1 LLQKII
7 KGSSVARLGG
17 RRYSR
22 RVTTSPIALAKS
34 NLRKAA
40 LARRDALPA
49 AERLAAAEAIAA
61 PAFPVTVAP
70 GAIVSGYMPM
80 KSEFDPRP
88 LMRKLADA
96 GARLALPVVIARG
109 LPLVMRA
116 YAFGEALV
124 RGVWDIRVPPPE
136 AGEVEPDIVLAPLLA
151 FDRSGNRLGYGA
163 GYYDMTIAA
172 LRAKKP
178 VVAVGLAFAAQEVDA
193 VPTTSRDVRLD
204 FVLTEKE
211 VIDCR

>member
-1 LLQKII
+1 
-7 KGSSVARLGG
+7 
-17 RRYSR
+17 
-22 RVTTSPIALAKS
+22 VTTSPIALAKS

-40 LARRDALPA
+40 LARRNALPA
-49 AERLAAAEAIAA
+49 TERMAAAQAIAA
-61 PAFPVTVAP
+61 RAFPVALAP
-70 GAIVSGYMPM
+70 GTIVSGYMPM
-80 KSEFDPRP
+80 KSELDPRP

-109 LPLVMRA
+109 VPLLMRG
-116 YAFGEALV
+116 YGFGDALV

-136 AGEVEPDIVLAPLLA
+136 AGEVAPDIVLAPLLA

-163 GYYDMTIAA
+163 GYYDMTITA
-172 LRAKKP
+172 LRANKP
-178 VVAVGLAFAAQEVDA
+178 VVAVGVAFAAQEVDA
-193 VPTTSRDVRLD
+193 VPTTPRDVRLD

>member
-1 LLQKII
+1 M
-7 KGSSVARLGG
+7 
-17 RRYSR
+17 
-22 RVTTSPIALAKS
+22 TTSPIALAKL

-40 LARRDALPA
+40 LARRNALPA
-49 AERLAAAEAIAA
+49 TERMAAAQAIAA
-61 PAFPVTVAP
+61 RAFPVALAP
-70 GAIVSGYMPM
+70 GTIVSGYMPM
-80 KSEFDPRP
+80 KSELDPRP

-109 LPLVMRA
+109 VPLLMRG
-116 YAFGEALV
+116 YGFGDALV

-136 AGEVEPDIVLAPLLA
+136 AGEVAPDIVLAPLLA

-163 GYYDMTIAA
+163 GYYDMTITA
-172 LRAKKP
+172 LRANKP
-178 VVAVGLAFAAQEVDA
+178 VVAVGVAFAAQEVDA
-193 VPTTSRDVRLD
+193 VPTTPRDVRLD

>member
-1 LLQKII
+1 
-7 KGSSVARLGG
+7 VARIGG

-40 LARRDALPA
+40 LLRRDELPA
-49 AERLAAAEAIAA
+49 AERAAAADAIAA
-61 PAFPVTVAP
+61 RAFPIAVAP

-80 KSEFDPRP
+80 KSELDPRP
-88 LMRKLADA
+88 LMRKLAAA

-109 LPLVMRA
+109 LPLVMRV
-116 YAFGEALV
+116 YAFGEPLV
-124 RGVWDIRVPPPE
+124 RGVWGIRVPPPE
-136 AGEVEPDIVLAPLLA
+136 APEVEPDIVLAPLLA

-172 LRAKKP
+172 LRVNKP
-178 VVAVGLAFAAQEVDA
+178 VVAVGVAFAAQEVDA
-193 VPTTSRDVRLD
+193 VPTTPRDVRLD
-204 FVLTEKE
+204 LVLTEREMINVKG
-211 VIDCR
+211 

>member
-1 LLQKII
+1 
-7 KGSSVARLGG
+7 
-17 RRYSR
+17 
-22 RVTTSPIALAKS
+22 VTTSPIALAKS

-40 LARRDALPA
+40 LARRDALPL
-49 AERLAAAEAIAA
+49 AERTAAAEALAER
-61 PAFPVTVAP
+61 AFPVAVGP
-70 GAIVSGYMPM
+70 GTIVSGYMPM
-80 KSEFDPRP
+80 KSELDPRP

-109 LPLVMRA
+109 VPLVMRA
-116 YAFGEALV
+116 YAFGEALI

-151 FDRSGNRLGYGA
+151 FDRSGNRVGYGA

-172 LRAKKP
+172 LRANKP
-178 VVAVGLAFAAQEVDA
+178 VIAVGVAFAAQEVDA
-193 VPTTSRDVRLD
+193 VPTTPRDVRLD

>member
-1 LLQKII
+1 
-7 KGSSVARLGG
+7 VAGLCG
-17 RRYSR
+17 RRYSW

-40 LARRDALPA
+40 LARRDELPA
-49 AERLAAAEAIAA
+49 ADRMAAADAIAGR
-61 PAFPVTVAP
+61 AFPIAVAP
-70 GAIVSGYMPM
+70 GTIVSGYMPM
-80 KSEFDPRP
+80 KSELDPRP

-109 LPLVMRA
+109 VPLVMRA
-116 YAFGEALV
+116 YAFGDALV
-124 RGVWDIRVPPPE
+124 RGVWGIRVPPPE
-136 AGEVEPDIVLAPLLA
+136 APEVEPDIVLAPLLA

-172 LRAKKP
+172 LRANKP
-178 VVAVGLAFAAQEVDA
+178 VVAVGVAFAAQEVED
-193 VPTTSRDVRLD
+193 VPTTPRDVRLD

-211 VIDCR
+211 VINCP

>member
-1 LLQKII
+1 M
-7 KGSSVARLGG
+7 
-17 RRYSR
+17 
-22 RVTTSPIALAKS
+22 TTSPIALAKS

-40 LARRDALPA
+40 LARRDALPL
-49 AERLAAAEAIAA
+49 AERTAAAEALAER
-61 PAFPVTVAP
+61 AFPVAVGP
-70 GAIVSGYMPM
+70 GTIVSGYMPM
-80 KSEFDPRP
+80 KSELDPRP

-109 LPLVMRA
+109 VPLVMRA
-116 YAFGEALV
+116 YAFGEALI

-151 FDRSGNRLGYGA
+151 FDRSGNRVGYGA

-172 LRAKKP
+172 LRANKP
-178 VVAVGLAFAAQEVDA
+178 VIAVGVAFAAQEVDA
-193 VPTTSRDVRLD
+193 VPTTPRDVRLD

>member
-1 LLQKII
+1 
-7 KGSSVARLGG
+7 
-17 RRYSR
+17 
-22 RVTTSPIALAKS
+22 VTTSPIALAKS

-49 AERLAAAEAIAA
+49 AERMAGSEAIAA
-61 PAFPVTVAP
+61 RAFPIALAP

-80 KSEFDPRP
+80 KSELDPRP

-109 LPLVMRA
+109 VPLMMRG
-116 YAFGEALV
+116 YAFGDALV

-136 AGEVEPDIVLAPLLA
+136 AGEVAPDIVLAPLLA

-163 GYYDMTIAA
+163 GYYDMTITA
-172 LRAKKP
+172 LRGKKP
-178 VVAVGLAFAAQEVDA
+178 VVAIGVAFAAQEVDA
-193 VPTTSRDVRLD
+193 VPTTPRDVRLD
-204 FVLTEKE
+204 LVLTEHE
-211 VIDCR
+211 VIDIRG